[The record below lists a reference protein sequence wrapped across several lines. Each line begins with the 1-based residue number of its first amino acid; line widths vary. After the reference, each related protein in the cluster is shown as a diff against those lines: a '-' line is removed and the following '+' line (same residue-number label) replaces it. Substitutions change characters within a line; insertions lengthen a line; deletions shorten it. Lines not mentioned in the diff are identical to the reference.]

1 METQEALARSGTVTI
16 RDSSGGEV
24 SVTVRDGVLVL
35 PKEFTK
41 KSTRSRKGA
50 KRKATPAVT
59 IRVFKDSPGYGPD
72 AVTQR
77 LVAVLGNNA
86 MAALLGVNKD
96 RPGRWA
102 SGTETPTEENR
113 QQLADLDSLVGH
125 LLAAFTPAQA
135 KLWLEGQNPHLNARP
150 LDVYRIDGAA
160 PVIAAIRAHEQGAF
174 A

>member
-1 METQEALARSGTVTI
+1 METMEAPVPTETVII

-24 SVTVRDGVLVL
+24 SATVRDGVVFL
-35 PKEFTK
+35 PKGFAK
-41 KSTRSRKGA
+41 KNTRVRKVS

-59 IRVFKDSPGYGPD
+59 IRVFKDGAGYGPD
-72 AVTQR
+72 AVTER

-102 SGTETPTEENR
+102 SGTEVPTEENR

-135 KLWLEGQNPHLNARP
+135 KLWLEGQDPHLNARP